1 MKLLILAA
9 ALLATGGAQ
18 AYELRGKVVAVTDG
32 DTITLLDADKWQQ
45 KIRLADIDAP
55 ERRQPWG
62 QRAKEALSQMVAGQ
76 EARAN
81 CREPDRYGRHVCTVF
96 VGATD
101 VNAAMITHG
110 NACVYE
116 RYNIRHDPPN
126 LQAQARAERRGLW
139 QLPEAER
146 IPPADWR
153 KQQKGKKH
161 DSKQTVPA
169 RGNDGRNDGR
179 YAAPSQT
186 NSEER
191 DTGGGKGGQE
201 SR

>member
-1 MKLLILAA
+1 MKTLILTA
-9 ALLATGGAQ
+9 ALLAAGGAQ

-62 QRAKEALSQMVAGQ
+62 QRAKEALSQMVAGR
-76 EARAN
+76 EVRAN
-81 CREPDRYGRHVCTVF
+81 CHEPDRYGRHVCTVF
-96 VGATD
+96 VGTTD
-101 VNAAMITHG
+101 ANAEMVTHG
-110 NACVYE
+110 NAWVYE
-116 RYNIRHDPPN
+116 RYNIRDDLPR
-126 LQAQARAERRGLW
+126 LQEQAQAERRGLW

-153 KQQKGKKH
+153 KQRKEKKH

-169 RGNDGRNDGR
+169 RGDDGNPRH
-179 YAAPSQT
+179 AAPSQT
-186 NSEER
+186 NGEER
-191 DTGGGKGGQE
+191 DTGGGKSGQE
-201 SR
+201 NR

>member
-1 MKLLILAA
+1 MKILILAA
-9 ALLATGGAQ
+9 ALLAAGGAQ

-96 VGATD
+96 VGTTD

-110 NACVYE
+110 NAWVYE
-116 RYNIRHDPPN
+116 RYNIRHDLPD

-153 KQQKGKKH
+153 KQRKGKKH

-169 RGNDGRNDGR
+169 RSNDGNPRR
-179 YAAPSQT
+179 AATSQT
-186 NSEER
+186 NNGES
-191 DTGGGKGGQE
+191 DTGSGKSGQE

>member
-62 QRAKEALSQMVAGQ
+62 QRAKDALSRLVM
-76 EARAN
+76 ARDVRAD
-81 CREPDRYGRHVCTVF
+81 CREADRYGRHVCTIF
-96 VGATD
+96 AGTTD
-101 VNAAMITHG
+101 VNAALITQGH
-110 NACVYE
+110 AWVYE
-116 RYNIRHDPPN
+116 RYNRRSDLPR

>member
-1 MKLLILAA
+1 MKILILAA
-9 ALLATGGAQ
+9 ALLAAGGAQ

-62 QRAKEALSQMVAGQ
+62 QRAKEALSQMVAGR
-76 EARAN
+76 EVCAD

-96 VGATD
+96 VGEAD
-101 VNAAMITHG
+101 VNASMITHG
-110 NACVYE
+110 NAWVYE
-116 RYNIRHDPPN
+116 RYNIRDDLPD
-126 LQAQARAERRGLW
+126 LQTQARAAQRGLW

-153 KQQKGKKH
+153 KQRKEKK
-161 DSKQTVPA
+161 T
-169 RGNDGRNDGR
+169 
-179 YAAPSQT
+179 
-186 NSEER
+186 
-191 DTGGGKGGQE
+191 
-201 SR
+201 